1 MIKVTIDQAAA
12 RLAHWISLIGEGEEV
27 MVLEHE
33 RPVALIT
40 RCEPTAGNRPRVGTV
55 TSAPV
60 RCTEDCFAPMTNEEL
75 KDWGL

>member
-12 RLAHWISLIGEGEEV
+12 HFAHWISLIDEGEEV

-33 RPVALIT
+33 RPVARIT
-40 RCEPTAGNRPRVGTV
+40 RCEPSAENRPRVGTV